1 MLLLH
6 VHLILAARAYHSR
19 RAEHLTRVAAGR
31 GDTKC
36 AAVLRGSR
44 VVYTSKDV
52 TTDPASPEADT
63 TKEFV
68 NSYPATA
75 ALAAELRY
83 QSRVIFRWSAC
94 KVIRIN
100 TI

>member
-6 VHLILAARAYHSR
+6 VHLILAARAYHSC

-36 AAVLRGSR
+36 AAGLRGSR

-52 TTDPASPEADT
+52 TTDPASTEADA

-68 NSYPATA
+68 NSDPSTG

-83 QSRVIFRWSAC
+83 QNRAIFKPLAC
-94 KVIRIN
+94 GIIRIN
-100 TI
+100 